1 MLPKAEYLIVL
12 DSKKRELSPIY
23 IKSRIGNFMEIRRVE
38 LLASAVQKQRS
49 TSELYPPWAI
59 LDLNQRLLSYQ
70 DSALTTELI
79 ALLEK
84 YFMEQ
89 LDNVNFLDWGFALSP
104 FAEGE
109 APVQKNRMLSRR
121 SRPFLA
127 PLAKLGSA
135 KRIACHRLHLHQRLG
150 HFSAFGSKRT
160 VPAVGGEAADG
171 RPLDP
176 WSAKRTVGRSRS
188 VRSTRAQ
195 TVRSREGQGPSRGAN
210 G

>member
-23 IKSRIGNFMEIRRVE
+23 IKARIGNFMEIRRVE

-89 LDNVNFLDWGFALSP
+89 LDNVNFLDWGFAL
-104 FAEGE
+104 G
-109 APVQKNRMLSRR
+109 K
-121 SRPFLA
+121 
-127 PLAKLGSA
+127 
-135 KRIACHRLHLHQRLG
+135 
-150 HFSAFGSKRT
+150 T
-160 VPAVGGEAADG
+160 
-171 RPLDP
+171 
-176 WSAKRTVGRSRS
+176 
-188 VRSTRAQ
+188 
-195 TVRSREGQGPSRGAN
+195 
-210 G
+210 